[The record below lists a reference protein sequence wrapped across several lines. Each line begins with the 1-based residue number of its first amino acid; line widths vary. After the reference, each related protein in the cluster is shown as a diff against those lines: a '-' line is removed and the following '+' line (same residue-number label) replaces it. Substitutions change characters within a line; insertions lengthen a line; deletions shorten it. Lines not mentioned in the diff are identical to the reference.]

1 MSETELTPEEKE
13 RKSFNKMVLFGSFLY
28 GVIGLCMIIMPFL
41 QDQTFMTLVYIGF
54 GIIAFV
60 ITQSLWVLLKEDLS
74 KFEKILL
81 IIINFPIHL
90 IFELSTW

>member
-13 RKSFNKMVLFGSFLY
+13 RKRFNKIVLFGSFLY
-28 GVIGLCMIIMPFL
+28 GVIGLCMIIIPL
-41 QDQTFMTLVYIGF
+41 VQNHSVMTLVYIGF
-54 GIIAFV
+54 GVMAFV
-60 ITQSLWVLLKEDLS
+60 IIQSLWVLLKEELS

-81 IIINFPIHL
+81 TIINFPIRL

>member
-28 GVIGLCMIIMPFL
+28 GVIGLCMIIIPL
-41 QDQTFMTLVYIGF
+41 VQNHSVMTLVYIGF
-54 GIIAFV
+54 GVMAFV

-74 KFEKILL
+74 KFEKTFLT
-81 IIINFPIHL
+81 IINLPIHI